1 MEVLSDI
8 YGEGQKSKAL
18 TEQQIPASS
27 NNLPETI
34 KIEGDQVIKN
44 NVQQYKED
52 TDPIT
57 FGGKRKKIKRRSEK
71 KKNQKKIKDQEKI
84 KDQKKKRSE
93 KNKRS
98 RKNQK

>member
-71 KKNQKKIKDQEKI
+71 NKRSE
-84 KDQKKKRSE
+84 KKKRSE